1 MLPATTQAIDPRFL
15 NAYVVHVCPLKRT
28 QPTPHKSCLQ
38 VLRAPPLEIQQ
49 QIADLVDRVPR
60 PVKGAL
66 IDAMLADR
74 LDDAQFL
81 LTNAEAI
88 DRVDRIVSA
97 AQTILDDDVQ
107 AAIPYES

>member
-28 QPTPHKSCLQ
+28 QLTPHKTCLQ
-38 VLRAPPLEIQQ
+38 VLRAPPLEVQRHIV
-49 QIADLVDRVPR
+49 DLVDRVPR

-66 IDAMLADR
+66 IDAMLSDR
-74 LDDAQFL
+74 LDDARFL
-81 LTNAEAI
+81 LENAEVI
-88 DRVDRIVSA
+88 DRVDRVVGA
-97 AQTILDDDVQ
+97 AQTILDDDVE